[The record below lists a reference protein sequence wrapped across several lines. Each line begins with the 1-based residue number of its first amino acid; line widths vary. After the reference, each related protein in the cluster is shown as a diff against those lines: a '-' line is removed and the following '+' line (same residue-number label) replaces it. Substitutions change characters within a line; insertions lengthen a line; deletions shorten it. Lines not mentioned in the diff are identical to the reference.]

1 MEEKR
6 QEVDTLKLGNE
17 LTMRRYLF
25 NKMQVNQVLSVPDYI
40 ALHIIKET
48 EVKKI
53 FTQGK
58 HI

>member
-25 NKMQVNQVLSVPDYI
+25 NKMQVN
-40 ALHIIKET
+40 
-48 EVKKI
+48 
-53 FTQGK
+53 
-58 HI
+58 